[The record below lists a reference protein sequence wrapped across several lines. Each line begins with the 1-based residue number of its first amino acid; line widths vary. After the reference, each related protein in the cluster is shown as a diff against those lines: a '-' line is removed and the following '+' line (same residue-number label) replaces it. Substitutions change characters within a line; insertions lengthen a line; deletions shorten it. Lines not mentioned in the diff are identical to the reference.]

1 MILDDKRVLVT
12 GGTGSLGNVL
22 VRRILDGEI
31 GKPDLVTV
39 FSRSEAKQHA
49 MQVAFHDDDRL
60 RFRLGDV
67 GLDFHSVVGALRNQD
82 IVLHCA
88 AHKQVV
94 SAEYTP
100 ITAVQTNVMGAA
112 NIVKAICDL
121 GLPIETVVFISTDK
135 ACSPANLYG
144 ATKYVQERIFT
155 QANLE
160 CSTRFVGVRYGNVLA
175 SAGSVIPL
183 FHEQIRRGG
192 PVTITDPNMTR
203 FLMSL
208 DGAVNTIFAALLDAA
223 RGEIYVP
230 CNMPSASIAD
240 LASVLIG
247 DRDVVT
253 KVIGIRPGEKL
264 HEALI
269 SEEESSR
276 TMRRGTYF
284 AIAPTL
290 PELSTGATGEPF
302 GGHEFSSADGVLDRG
317 QLDTMIRANHLMI
330 EDNPTFQ

>member
-1 MILDDKRVLVT
+1 MILDGSRVLVT

-22 VRRILDGEI
+22 VRRILDGEM
-31 GKPDLVTV
+31 GKPEYVTV

-49 MQVAFHDDDRL
+49 MAVAFNDDPRL
-60 RFRLGDV
+60 LFRLGDV
-67 GLDFHSVVGALRNQD
+67 GLDYHSVVGALRGQD

-94 SAEYTP
+94 SAEYAP
-100 ITAVQTNVMGAA
+100 ITAVHTNIVGAA

-121 GLPIETVVFISTDK
+121 GLEVGHVVFVSTDK

-155 QANLE
+155 EANLE
-160 CSTRFVGVRYGNVLA
+160 CGTRFVGVRYGNVLA

-183 FHEQIRRGG
+183 FHEQIKRGG
-192 PVTITDPNMTR
+192 PVTITDPHMTR

-208 DGAVNTIFAALLDAA
+208 DGAVDTIFAALSDAR

-230 CNMPSASIAD
+230 HNMPSANIAD
-240 LASVLIG
+240 LADVLIDG
-247 DRDVVT
+247 RYVKT
-253 KVIGIRPGEKL
+253 SIIGTRPGEKL

-276 TMRRGTYF
+276 TVRRGAYY
-284 AIAPTL
+284 AIQPTL
-290 PELSTGATGEPF
+290 PELQSHDEDDRFTD
-302 GGHEFSSADGVLDRG
+302 HEFNSATTVLDRDE
-317 QLDTMIRANHLMI
+317 LATMIQKHHLTI
-330 EDNPTFQ
+330 EDEPQFQ